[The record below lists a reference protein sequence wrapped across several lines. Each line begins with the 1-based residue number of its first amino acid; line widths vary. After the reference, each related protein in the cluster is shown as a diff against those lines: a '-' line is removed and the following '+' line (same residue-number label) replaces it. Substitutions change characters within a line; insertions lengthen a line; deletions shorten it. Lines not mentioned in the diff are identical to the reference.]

1 MDDAFCGAAL
11 TLTAVIAEL
20 DTVVPNERVEVKR
33 TAPDKELLLV
43 EWLNALVFEMAAR
56 RVLFSRF
63 AVVVEDNSL
72 VGEAWGEPVDRT
84 KYDPAVGMLRA
95 PR

>member
-1 MDDAFCGAAL
+1 
-11 TLTAVIAEL
+11 
-20 DTVVPNERVEVKR
+20 
-33 TAPDKELLLV
+33 V